1 MLVSGSNRENQWLI
15 PTALD
20 VDRGGNNIEDR
31 KRKYAF
37 CLLYFC
43 VIVKI
48 FHIFGFKTAS
58 FGSEKTPFWLA
69 KDAL

>member
-43 VIVKI
+43 IIVKT
-48 FHIFGFKTAS
+48 FHIFGFKTSS

>member
-1 MLVSGSNRENQWLI
+1 MG
-15 PTALD
+15 
-20 VDRGGNNIEDR
+20 DR
-31 KRKYAF
+31 KYLRTF

-48 FHIFGFKTAS
+48 FHIFDFKTSS
-58 FGSEKTPFWLA
+58 FGFEKTPFWLA